1 MSAGSSTAGSRLQ
14 PASVSPATGTQYP
27 KMLMRFETPSP
38 VVSRSSVKFSW
49 PGVRFSRASTMGM
62 VRSPTTRWL
71 TRARLSRLA
80 RGTGAAM
87 PPFRRLRRAAA
98 LATIAPVNSPKTL
111 CLALT
116 LTAGCSNDGS
126 DTTGSAADAS
136 DAATTPSATDTHAP
150 TEATHGS
157 SATATATA
165 TDGQDTSPSTPS
177 DTAGTDGSD
186 TSATGI
192 DTSASQTDGPDTQSS
207 TPSDGTTASSGADDS
222 TTGLVPGECGDGVHN
237 LGEACDDGDFDNT
250 DECTEYCLAAA
261 CGDGYVQQGNGE
273 TCDDGNQIDGDGCNV
288 DCFNSGDTVW
298 EVTVD
303 GDDHLG
309 DDGHAVAVDGA
320 GAVVVV
326 GSTGVTGEDTNIYLL
341 KFASDGAEVWQRD
354 VSGVG
359 PDFGYDVAT
368 NSANEIVVTGTYH
381 VSAMPDPG
389 GKIYTAGFA
398 PNGNE
403 KWSAKTATHGNGRA
417 IIVADDDSVYTTGD
431 IKGPMGPDLWLERR
445 DAAGVV
451 AWTTM
456 NVYGDDSSCDLH
468 YHENPEGIAVDP
480 PHVYVAWRST
490 CPGGQFPAA
499 PRTKVSRFIDDGTVT
514 KNPDPCCSHWRIDVF
529 SPGVF
534 NGVPTR
540 GMDMARG
547 PEDELVIAG
556 EANGGGYLWGYGP
569 DLYTTQTYNSALW
582 EGTPG
587 GARFVDLAIDGAGNL
602 VLAGDG
608 GRVVKTDPDAQLLW
622 DRSFPG
628 LTARGVAVDAG
639 GYVYVVGSVDGQ
651 GADVALRKLA
661 P

>member
-1 MSAGSSTAGSRLQ
+1 VVLVVAHGQGSADPRD
-14 PASVSPATGTQYP
+14 
-27 KMLMRFETPSP
+27 R
-38 VVSRSSVKFSW
+38 
-49 PGVRFSRASTMGM
+49 
-62 VRSPTTRWL
+62 RSPL
-71 TRARLSRLA
+71 HS
-80 RGTGAAM
+80 GPTG
-87 PPFRRLRRAAA
+87 RLRRADV
-98 LATIAPVNSPKTL
+98 LATIAPVNSPKL
-111 CLALT
+111 LALALA
-116 LTAGCSNDGS
+116 LTAGCSNSGS
-126 DTTGSAADAS
+126 DTAGSAADTSA
-136 DAATTPSATDTHAP
+136 DAGTTPSAADTHAP
-150 TEATHGS
+150 TEATHDP
-157 SATATATA
+157 SATV
-165 TDGQDTSPSTPS
+165 TDGQDTSASTPS
-177 DTAGTDGSD
+177 GTAGTDGADTTATGVD
-186 TSATGI
+186 TSLTE
-192 DTSASQTDGPDTQSS
+192 GPDTQSS
-207 TPSDGTTASSGADDS
+207 TSSDGTTASSGADDS
-222 TTGLVPGECGDGVHN
+222 TTGLFPGVCGDGVHN

-261 CGDGYVQQGNGE
+261 CGDGYVQQGE

-298 EVTVD
+298 ELTFD
-303 GDDHLG
+303 GEDHLG

-326 GSTGVTGEDTNIYLL
+326 GSTGVTGENTNIYLL
-341 KFASDGAEVWQRD
+341 KVASDGAVVWQRD

-359 PDFGYDVAT
+359 PDVGYDVAT
-368 NSANEIVVTGTYH
+368 SAADEIFVTGTYH

-417 IIVADDDSVYTTGD
+417 IVVADDGSVYTTGD
-431 IKGPMGPDLWLERR
+431 IKGTMGPDLWLERR
-445 DAAGVV
+445 DAAGAL
-451 AWTTM
+451 AWTTT
-456 NVYGDDSSCDLH
+456 NVYGDDSSCDLD

-490 CPGGQFPAA
+490 CPGGQFPAG

-534 NGVPTR
+534 TGVPTR

-622 DRSFPG
+622 DKSFPG

>member
-1 MSAGSSTAGSRLQ
+1 M
-14 PASVSPATGTQYP
+14 
-27 KMLMRFETPSP
+27 
-38 VVSRSSVKFSW
+38 
-49 PGVRFSRASTMGM
+49 
-62 VRSPTTRWL
+62 TT
-71 TRARLSRLA
+71 
-80 RGTGAAM
+80 
-87 PPFRRLRRAAA
+87 
-98 LATIAPVNSPKTL
+98 PKTL
-111 CLALT
+111 GLALM
-116 LTAGCSNDGS
+116 LTAGCSNGGS
-126 DTTGSAADAS
+126 DTAGTAADAS
-136 DAATTPSATDTHAP
+136 TSPSGEAATHAP
-150 TEATHGS
+150 TEATHTT
-157 SATATATA
+157 SATM
-165 TDGQDTSPSTPS
+165 TDGQGTVASTPS
-177 DTAGTDGSD
+177 GTADTTGTDSAADTAGTADI
-186 TSATGI
+186 TATL
-192 DTSASQTDGPDTQSS
+192 TDGPDTRS
-207 TPSDGTTASSGADDS
+207 TTSLDSDGAATSGGGE
-222 TTGLVPGECGDGVHN
+222 TTGLVPGVCGDGVHN

-261 CGDGYVQQGNGE
+261 CGDGYVQAGE

-298 EVTVD
+298 EVTLD
-303 GDDHLG
+303 GEDHLDDH
-309 DDGHAVAVDGA
+309 GHAVAVDGA
-320 GAVVVV
+320 GAIVVV
-326 GSTGVTGEDTNIYLL
+326 GSTGVTGEDTNIYII
-341 KFASDGAEVWQRD
+341 KVAGEDGAVVWQRD

-359 PDFGYDVAT
+359 PDVGHDVAT
-368 NSANEIVVTGTYH
+368 SSANEIVVTGTYH

-403 KWSAKTATHGNGRA
+403 KWSGKTTTDGNGRA
-417 IIVADDDSVYTTGD
+417 IVVAPDDSVYTTGD
-431 IKGPMGPDLWLERR
+431 IQGPMGPDLWLERR
-445 DAAGVV
+445 DAAGAV

-490 CPGGQFPAA
+490 CPGGQFPAG
-499 PRTKVSRFIDDGTVT
+499 PRAVVSRFVDDGTVT

-534 NGVPTR
+534 TGVPSR
-540 GMDMARG
+540 AFDMVRG
-547 PEDELVIAG
+547 PDDELLIAG

-587 GARFVDLAIDGAGNL
+587 GARFVDAAIDGEGNL

-608 GRVVKTDPDAQLLW
+608 GRVVKTDPAAQLLW
-622 DRSFPG
+622 QQSFPD
-628 LTARGVAVDAG
+628 LTARGVAVDGG

>member
-1 MSAGSSTAGSRLQ
+1 
-14 PASVSPATGTQYP
+14 
-27 KMLMRFETPSP
+27 MR
-38 VVSRSSVKFSW
+38 
-49 PGVRFSRASTMGM
+49 G
-62 VRSPTTRWL
+62 
-71 TRARLSRLA
+71 
-80 RGTGAAM
+80 
-87 PPFRRLRRAAA
+87 AAA
-98 LATIAPVNSPKTL
+98 LVTIAPVTTPKTL
-111 CLALT
+111 GLAFV
-116 LTAGCSNDGS
+116 LTAGCSNSGS
-126 DTTGSAADAS
+126 DTAGSAADTSADTS
-136 DAATTPSATDTHAP
+136 ADAGTTPPAGTDTHAP
-150 TEATHGS
+150 TEATHDASATVTDGHDTSASTPSGTAATDGTTATDS
-157 SATATATA
+157 SAT
-165 TDGQDTSPSTPS
+165 GGDTST
-177 DTAGTDGSD
+177 TLADGSD
-186 TSATGI
+186 TT
-192 DTSASQTDGPDTQSS
+192 
-207 TPSDGTTASSGADDS
+207 TPPGSDS
-222 TTGLVPGECGDGVHN
+222 TTGLVPGVCGDGVHN
-237 LGEACDDGDFDNT
+237 LGEACDDGNFDNT
-250 DECTEYCLAAA
+250 DECTEYCLEAA
-261 CGDGYVQQGNGE
+261 CGDGWVQQGE
-273 TCDDGNQIDGDGCNV
+273 TCDDGNRVDGDGCNV

-298 EVTVD
+298 EVTFD
-303 GDDHLG
+303 GEDHLG
-309 DDGHAVAVDGA
+309 DDSHAVAVDGA

-341 KFASDGAEVWQRD
+341 KVSSVDGAAVWQRD

-359 PDFGYDVAT
+359 PDVGHDVAT
-368 NSANEIVVTGTYH
+368 NTANEIFVTGTYH

-398 PNGNE
+398 ANGNE
-403 KWSAKTATHGNGRA
+403 KWSAKTATDGNGRA
-417 IIVADDDSVYTTGD
+417 IVVAPDDSVYTTGD
-431 IKGPMGPDLWLERR
+431 IAGAMGPDLWLERR
-445 DAAGVV
+445 DAAGAV

-490 CPGGQFPAA
+490 CPGGQFPAG
-499 PRTKVSRFIDDGTVT
+499 PRTVVSRFIDDGTVT
-514 KNPDPCCSHWRIDVF
+514 ENPDPCCSHWRIDVF

-608 GRVVKTDPDAQLLW
+608 GRVVKTDPDAKLLW

-639 GYVYVVGSVDGQ
+639 GFVYVVGSVDGQ
-651 GADVALRKLA
+651 GTDLALRKLA